1 MSLGGSSGDFTL
13 IGASVRL
20 SHHFGSGS
28 TRLRTKFPFSAA
40 LASTALTIQRQ
51 VARGFLL
58 WTGADREPATPPGGR
73 RGHVPREACQ
83 RSVDAAALI
92 CSAAGARIALGGE

>member
-58 WTGADREPATPPGGR
+58 WTGADREPATPPGGSSR
-73 RGHVPREACQ
+73 ARPPGSMSAFSRCGGFDLFGRGCSH
-83 RSVDAAALI
+83 RS
-92 CSAAGARIALGGE
+92 GR